1 MLEAAVVDMNNSRV
15 GSVALDEK
23 LFGQPVN
30 TGLLH
35 EAVVMQLNNRRQ
47 GTHCTK
53 TKGLV
58 RGGGKKPWK
67 QKGTGRARAGSIRS
81 PLWVGGGTIFGPLP
95 RDYSYQLTRK
105 KSRLAL
111 YTALSSKLSD
121 SALVIVDLLD
131 GKSGKT
137 RESASVLRTLNVI
150 ESALVVCDNK
160 DNTLYRGLR
169 NLPNVTIMDI
179 RQISVYDLLRYK
191 NLVISKGDVE
201 KLMEVWS

>member
-1 MLEAAVVDMNNSRV
+1 MLEAAVVDRNNSRV

-23 LFGQPVN
+23 LFGQPVR

-95 RDYSYQLTRK
+95 RDYSYQLNKKVRK
-105 KSRLAL
+105 LAL
-111 YTALSSKLSD
+111 CSALSSKFS
-121 SALVIVDLLD
+121 
-131 GKSGKT
+131 
-137 RESASVLRTLNVI
+137 
-150 ESALVVCDNK
+150 
-160 DNTLYRGLR
+160 
-169 NLPNVTIMDI
+169 
-179 RQISVYDLLRYK
+179 
-191 NLVISKGDVE
+191 
-201 KLMEVWS
+201 